1 MHIRKDPSF
10 FFTKSIGALR
20 VLDEVLGQVF
30 FNMPRAHSVID
41 CRLDQTVVELYLED
55 QWYNR
60 TIGAQARCPHS
71 SFQIRL
77 GTPYIVLEYLLM

>member
-1 MHIRKDPSF
+1 
-10 FFTKSIGALR
+10 
-20 VLDEVLGQVF
+20 
-30 FNMPRAHSVID
+30 MPRAHSVID